1 MLPACGRLYWEWRMM
16 RLFFVRDKMLKTV
29 WKGDKCRLIPG
40 VSRTHFLLSLPRV
53 DLQLWLPAASTESGV
68 MRDTTRWRCC
78 ATTDEEEAFIC
89 CRYILTVCV
98 TRQVDLSL
106 EIRQSATDQVDTG
119 WFFFCL
125 FFFLLV
131 HFYAKQASHTATG
144 DLGKVENMSAV
155 QQIWGTCCVT
165 SSAETGGVL
174 SSDSAPNK

>member
-1 MLPACGRLYWEWRMM
+1 MQTNSWCLQDSLPAESPAGR
-16 RLFFVRDKMLKTV
+16 
-29 WKGDKCRLIPG
+29 
-40 VSRTHFLLSLPRV
+40 
-53 DLQLWLPAASTESGV
+53 PAAVTPCCQYGV
-68 MRDTTRWRCC
+68 RSDERHHSVTLLRYYRRRRGVHLLQVHPDGLCDTTGRSQPGD
-78 ATTDEEEAFIC
+78 TS
-89 CRYILTVCV
+89 VCHGSGRHGLV
-98 TRQVDLSL
+98 
-106 EIRQSATDQVDTG
+106 
-119 WFFFCL
+119 FFCL